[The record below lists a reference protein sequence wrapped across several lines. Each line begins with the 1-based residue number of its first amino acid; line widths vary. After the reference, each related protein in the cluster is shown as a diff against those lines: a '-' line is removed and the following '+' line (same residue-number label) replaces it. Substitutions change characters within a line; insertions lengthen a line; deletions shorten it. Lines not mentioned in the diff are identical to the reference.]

1 MDFLVFS
8 HLRWDFVYQR
18 PQHLLSRCA
27 RQQRVFFWEEPVFL
41 EAVNPELSVKDTADG
56 VTVCVPQLPQG
67 LPQNEVFRTQETM
80 LKSFLKKQK
89 LESYVLWYYT
99 PMARNFSRDLDP
111 EVVIYD
117 CMDELSGFRGAPPGL
132 RAAESELFDAADLV
146 FTGGRSLYESK
157 RNRHPSVHCFPSSI
171 DVKHFAK
178 ARRHSSEPEEQ
189 AGIAHPKLGFAGV
202 IDERMDLDL
211 IRAVAESRPEWQ
223 LVMIGPVVK
232 ISETDLPRLA
242 NIHYLGA
249 RSYGDL
255 PSYMS
260 GWDVGML
267 PFALNDST
275 KFISP
280 TKMPEYLAAGLPVVS
295 TPITD
300 VVRPYGESRLAHIA
314 ATPAEFIA
322 AVERCLA
329 PATAEA
335 ERLRLQA
342 VDDFLALSSWD
353 RTWSD
358 MRSLILAAA
367 ETTTDS
373 GDVRGEYPGEA
384 IAGMATAD

>member
-1 MDFLVFS
+1 M
-8 HLRWDFVYQR
+8 
-18 PQHLLSRCA
+18 
-27 RQQRVFFWEEPVFL
+27 FL
-41 EAVNPELSVKDTADG
+41 EGVKSELSVKETADG

-67 LPQNEVFRTQETM
+67 LPQNEVFRTQESM
-80 LKSFLKKQK
+80 LNSFLREQK
-89 LESYVLWYYT
+89 SESYALWYYT
-99 PMARNFSRDLDP
+99 PMARNFTRDLDP
-111 EVVIYD
+111 GVVVYD
-117 CMDELSGFRGAPPGL
+117 CMDELSAFRGAPPGL
-132 RAAESELFDAADLV
+132 HAAEAELFEAADLV
-146 FTGGRSLYESK
+146 FTGGRSLYETK
-157 RNRHPSVHCFPSSI
+157 QNRHPSVHCFPSSI
-171 DVKHFAK
+171 DFKHFSK
-178 ARRHSSEPEEQ
+178 ARRHPSEPEEQ

-223 LVMIGPVVK
+223 LVMIGPVMK
-232 ISETDLPRLA
+232 ISEDDLPRLA

-255 PSYMS
+255 PAYMS
-260 GWDVGML
+260 GWDVGLL

-280 TKMPEYLAAGLPVVS
+280 TKTPEYLAAGLPVVS

-322 AVERCLA
+322 AVEQCLV
-329 PATAEA
+329 PKTAEA
-335 ERLRLQA
+335 DRQRLQA

-367 ETTTDS
+367 ETKTDS